1 MRLPACSFRSLPKNT
16 YIVGND
22 TISSVQGSGVERM
35 MLFHSPYLI
44 AIEIVR
50 KKIDRLFILIIII
63 TQSDGDFDSFEQLEN
78 VENVE
83 NVRILRP
90 IPKIYFA
97 RETVGE
103 KFVHHDI

>member
-22 TISSVQGSGVERM
+22 TISSVQGSGVVRM

-78 VENVE
+78 V
-83 NVRILRP
+83 RILRP

>member
-22 TISSVQGSGVERM
+22 TISSAQGSGVVRM

-78 VENVE
+78 VENV
-83 NVRILRP
+83 RILRP